1 MMTNDIRKSQLLSIL
16 AIVSII
22 ALVNWL
28 DTVSISWHRQ
38 ARAAFDMGPFLYFYF
53 ALPFLFAILA
63 IFLSWLLLVRFKSTW
78 VTLTFCLL
86 IGITFMFFAMSMASG
101 NTAFIDV
108 MNNLHLVFLSKN
120 LLQLGS
126 GSMTLQIGAFILVIG
141 LINLIRTLAVKMQ
154 KSL

>member
-1 MMTNDIRKSQLLSIL
+1 
-16 AIVSII
+16 
-22 ALVNWL
+22 
-28 DTVSISWHRQ
+28 
-38 ARAAFDMGPFLYFYF
+38 MGPFLYFYF

-86 IGITFMFFAMSMASG
+86 IGVTFMFFAMSMASG
-101 NTAFIDV
+101 NTVFIDV

-126 GSMTLQIGAFILVIG
+126 GSMTLQIGAFILIIG